1 MGRPRA
7 PPRKWAGPAG
17 STVLPAACQSGCGR
31 GRSWLCSSLKMAAQ
45 PPSGIRLSAVSS
57 REGWSGPCPRRAGRR
72 ASEGGPPV
80 GGGDSARRGAARR
93 LGPRRG
99 RGWGRPSLSRRRSD
113 SAAGRAGRRGPGCV
127 PFPPRS
133 VSVLPPA
140 ALGRAGAAAPPPG
153 SLLAASQLL
162 FEGEASVAGPPAPRT
177 AGPLT
182 LRGLRARGAL
192 RRGRKR
198 ERQSAARNAWRP

>member
-80 GGGDSARRGAARR
+80 GGGDSSARR

-99 RGWGRPSLSRRRSD
+99 RGRGRPSLSRRRSD

-133 VSVLPPA
+133 VSVLPPR
-140 ALGRAGAAAPPPG
+140 LWGGPG
-153 SLLAASQLL
+153 PRLLL
-162 FEGEASVAGPPAPRT
+162 PAPSWLPRSC
-177 AGPLT
+177 
-182 LRGLRARGAL
+182 RSRARPRWPDRPPL
-192 RRGRKR
+192 EPRG
-198 ERQSAARNAWRP
+198 P

>member
-1 MGRPRA
+1 MGGRGRRA
-7 PPRKWAGPAG
+7 PRPGSGRASAGPA
-17 STVLPAACQSGCGR
+17 VVPAASQSGCGR

-72 ASEGGPPV
+72 ASEWGPAV
-80 GGGDSARRGAARR
+80 GGGDSSARR

-99 RGWGRPSLSRRRSD
+99 RGRGRPSRSRRRSD
-113 SAAGRAGRRGPGCV
+113 SAADRAGRCGPGCV
-127 PFPPRS
+127 PFPRRR

-153 SLLAASQLL
+153 SLLAA
-162 FEGEASVAGPPAPRT
+162 
-177 AGPLT
+177 
-182 LRGLRARGAL
+182 
-192 RRGRKR
+192 
-198 ERQSAARNAWRP
+198 